1 MFNMVLNTPLSFI
14 LLTLN
19 ICLSVG
25 IFPKSEGG
33 VTGVYKNAVL
43 KNFVKFKKSTAQVF
57 PSEFYRTFENS
68 FSVENLRTT
77 ARGVFRTQSD
87 IS

>member
-1 MFNMVLNTPLSFI
+1 MVLNTPQFYTTNFEHMFVRWDI
-14 LLTLN
+14 PQT
-19 ICLSVG
+19 
-25 IFPKSEGG
+25 EGG

-77 ARGVFRTQSD
+77 ARGVFRTQLD